1 MSITSNL
8 GQADILKQ
16 YQGVASKS
24 VLNSIKQAS
33 AKTGVDFAYLL
44 DQAKAESNFNPSAK
58 AKTSSATGLYQFIDQ
73 TWLSMVKKHGAK
85 HGLSSFADKIEIK
98 NGKASVDNK
107 ADKDAI
113 LNLRNNPEIA
123 SSMAAELAKSNE
135 AYLKHHVKGFES
147 GSTELYFAHF
157 LGANG
162 AARFLNA
169 MNQDGDQIASKV
181 FKREAAANKNV
192 FFDKATGKPRTLKQV
207 YDFFDKKFQ
216 SPNIQNEP
224 TVKQPETVMASNDI
238 TNQKEKALEEITHM
252 MTASKS
258 LGVATLAS
266 RSANQFS
273 PLIDSQ
279 SLFFIQ
285 SIIQD
290 MDSNTAFL

>member
-1 MSITSNL
+1 
-8 GQADILKQ
+8 
-16 YQGVASKS
+16 
-24 VLNSIKQAS
+24 
-33 AKTGVDFAYLL
+33 
-44 DQAKAESNFNPSAK
+44 
-58 AKTSSATGLYQFIDQ
+58 
-73 TWLSMVKKHGAK
+73 
-85 HGLSSFADKIEIK
+85 
-98 NGKASVDNK
+98 
-107 ADKDAI
+107 
-113 LNLRNNPEIA
+113 
-123 SSMAAELAKSNE
+123 
-135 AYLKHHVKGFES
+135 
-147 GSTELYFAHF
+147 
-157 LGANG
+157 
-162 AARFLNA
+162 ARFLNA

-192 FFDKATGKPRTLKQV
+192 FFDRESGKPRTLKQV